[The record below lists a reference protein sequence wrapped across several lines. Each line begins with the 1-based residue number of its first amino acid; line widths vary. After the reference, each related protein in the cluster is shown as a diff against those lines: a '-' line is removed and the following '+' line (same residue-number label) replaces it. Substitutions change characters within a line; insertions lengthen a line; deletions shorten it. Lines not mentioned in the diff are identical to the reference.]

1 MNKSEKF
8 DLLGICKY
16 VLEAVVHDH
25 IFTFSVTSQL
35 EINTPSMIHMEC
47 MSIFLNVSI
56 QLRGTLVP
64 YKERYQRKTWKIYLV
79 PVIYVCLT
87 EMSY

>member
-25 IFTFSVTSQL
+25 IFTSQL
-35 EINTPSMIHMEC
+35 EINTPSMIHMEY
-47 MSIFLNVSI
+47 MSVFLKVSTL

-64 YKERYQRKTWKIYLV
+64 YKERYQRKTWKI
-79 PVIYVCLT
+79 
-87 EMSY
+87 